1 MKDKSDSDL
10 TEIKGNKGPGSDDID
25 VIENEYND
33 QEFKVKIS
41 TSEFTCLCPGKRD
54 QPDFANITVTY
65 IPKDYL
71 MELKSLKLYYVS
83 YRNIEIFHEEAT
95 NKILNDLVDAVKP
108 RYMRV
113 RGDWNI
119 RGGITTTVETEYVD
133 DGWDGDPKDVK
144 VKSIQ
149 KEI

>member
-1 MKDKSDSDL
+1 MKDQSDSHLDD
-10 TEIKGNKGPGSDDID
+10 IKGEKGPGSKDID
-25 VIENEYND
+25 VIKNKYNEK
-33 QEFKVKIS
+33 EFKVKIS
-41 TSEFTCLCPGKRD
+41 TTEFTCLCPGKRD
-54 QPDFANITVTY
+54 QPDFAKITVTY

-95 NKILNDLVDAVKP
+95 NKILNDLVEAVKP
-108 RYMRV
+108 RYMKV

-133 DGWDGDPKDVK
+133 EDWDGNPEKVK
-144 VKSIQ
+144 VRSN
-149 KEI
+149 EGDL

>member
-1 MKDKSDSDL
+1 
-10 TEIKGNKGPGSDDID
+10 KGVKGPSSEDID

-33 QEFKVKIS
+33 KEFKIKIS

-54 QPDFANITVTY
+54 QPDFATIIITY
-65 IPKDYL
+65 IPKEYL

-95 NKILNDLVDAVKP
+95 NKILNDLVEAVKP

-113 RGDWNI
+113 NGDWNI
-119 RGGITTTVETEYVD
+119 RGGITTNVETEYID
-133 DGWDGDPKDVK
+133 DDWEGDPKNVEI
-144 VKSIQ
+144 KSTEKDIY
-149 KEI
+149 